1 MERIHEA
8 TPQQPMATRRSE
20 LVSTNDSSAHESIR
34 KLRNH
39 HPKYHGHSRTFGPLA
54 SVVCCSLLLISD
66 ASFSYG
72 TAATAER
79 GRIRRTSS
87 SSTRSDHDIL
97 TIGEED
103 LPEPILRVRSS
114 PPARKRDKQRL
125 DRFHRHLGHP
135 HKNGIYKF
143 LDKNETLPYSTI
155 GDVWLCLAFAL
166 GWTVWLLSL
175 LTQQHQGQS
184 GVDTNSSTM
193 IHYSEFDTNESR
205 KVMGNVLQVSLG
217 EDNLGTGTF
226 SEKRK

>member
-1 MERIHEA
+1 
-8 TPQQPMATRRSE
+8 MATRRSA
-20 LVSTNDSSAHESIR
+20 VISTDDSSARESNR
-34 KLRNH
+34 KLRSH
-39 HPKYHGHSRTFGPLA
+39 HPKHHGQIRAVSPLA
-54 SVVCCSLLLISD
+54 SVICFSLLFISD

-72 TAATAER
+72 AAVTPER
-79 GRIRRTSS
+79 GRLRRTLT
-87 SSTRSDHDIL
+87 SSTRAENDIL
-97 TIGEED
+97 TIGKED
-103 LPEPILRVRSS
+103 LPEPILQVPSS
-114 PPARKRDKQRL
+114 PPPRKRDKRHH

-175 LTQQHQGQS
+175 LTQQQQGQS
-184 GVDTNSSTM
+184 GVDANSSTM

-226 SEKRK
+226 SEKKQVMVGLYIQW